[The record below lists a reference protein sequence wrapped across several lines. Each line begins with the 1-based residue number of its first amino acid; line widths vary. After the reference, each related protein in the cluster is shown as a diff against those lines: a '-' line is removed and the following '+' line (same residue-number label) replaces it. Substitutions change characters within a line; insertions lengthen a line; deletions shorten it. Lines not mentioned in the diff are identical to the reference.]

1 MEPTEK
7 MSVDKAHFS
16 RMVGAELFKLRKRPM
31 LWMMLAIQTGFCAI
45 LPMLFYLVYRTSNS
59 SGDNMSSSMR
69 DLINERLSFPG
80 TLTSSVLSSLSW
92 GLPLLI
98 VLTASA
104 FGGEFAWGTLRLLL
118 SRGQGRKEYCLT
130 KATALGFCWLLLLA
144 SGIVSSLVVGTAAT
158 ALAHGAGPS
167 ALDTSDI
174 LTFGGYIAA
183 GILAGA
189 AYIALVG
196 LFAVQVRSTAFAV
209 AAGLGVYFGDRIV
222 GSIASGLGY
231 GPIELI
237 VRGGMNYNVSSLVGQ
252 AGDKPNPAPLA
263 ILILIIYS
271 TAAVVAA
278 MRLLSRHDVAVS
290 GVG

>member
-1 MEPTEK
+1 
-7 MSVDKAHFS
+7 
-16 RMVGAELFKLRKRPM
+16 MVAAELFRLRKRPM
-31 LWMMLAIQTGFCAI
+31 LWIMLAIQTGLCAI

-59 SGDNMSSSMR
+59 SGDKMSSSMR
-69 DLINERLSFPG
+69 DLINDRLSFPG
-80 TLTSSVLSSLSW
+80 TLTSSVVSSLSW

-130 KATALGFCWLLLLA
+130 KATAISLCWLLFLGC
-144 SGIVSSLVVGTAAT
+144 GIVSSLVVGTAAT

-167 ALDTSDI
+167 NLDSGD
-174 LTFGGYIAA
+174 LLRFGGYVAA

-222 GSIASGLGY
+222 GSVASGLGY

-237 VRGGMNYNVSSLVGQ
+237 VRAGMNYNVSSLVGQ

-263 ILILIIYS
+263 ILILMTYS

-278 MRLLSRHDVAVS
+278 MRLLSRHDVTVS

>member
-1 MEPTEK
+1 
-7 MSVDKAHFS
+7 MSADKARFT
-16 RMVGAELFKLRKRPM
+16 RLVGAELFRLRKRPM
-31 LWMMLAIQTGFCAI
+31 LWIMLAIQSGLCAI

-59 SGDNMSSSMR
+59 SGDKMSSSMR

-130 KATALGFCWLLLLA
+130 KATALGLCWLLLLGC
-144 SGIVSSLVVGTAAT
+144 GIVSSLVVGTVAT

-167 ALDTSDI
+167 VLNAKDL
-174 LTFGGYIAA
+174 LTFGEYIAA
-183 GILAGA
+183 GVLAGA

-196 LFAVQVRSTAFAV
+196 LFAIQVRSTAFAV
-209 AAGLGVYFGDRIV
+209 ASGLGVYFGDRIV
-222 GSIASGLGY
+222 GGIASGLGY

-237 VRGGMNYNVSSLVGQ
+237 VRAGMNYNVSSLVGQ

-263 ILILIIYS
+263 ILILVMYS
-271 TAAVVAA
+271 TAAVMAA
-278 MRLLSRHDVAVS
+278 MRLLSRHDATVS